1 MGTSK
6 QLRKKIFVCG
16 VLGMS
21 NLAVL
26 LSSYVDFQKYSCIM
40 ILSKATILVKIPPNA
55 WGFQLPPVFLFQVVD
70 ECIIIPCIVLS
81 LKNTRDAQRNVL
93 ARYGRRTVLVF
104 IQGERDLA
112 NGTRTSDT
120 WRQTYLIYGKIRNLK
135 FG

>member
-1 MGTSK
+1 
-6 QLRKKIFVCG
+6 
-16 VLGMS
+16 MS

-104 IQGERDLA
+104 IQGEREREIMYSTFLLIDDVGDKSLQLH
-112 NGTRTSDT
+112 RI
-120 WRQTYLIYGKIRNLK
+120 YLLK
-135 FG
+135 MPREKGMYRSLDRSR